1 MRMKEDH
8 MMNGQLKPAYNLQI
22 GTENQFVLHYDIF
35 PNPTDTRT
43 LIPFIESAPFLPKQ
57 IIADAGYGSQ
67 ENLEYLDN
75 IGIDHLIKYAHF
87 DKEQKKKFKMSH
99 KNLNNWKHNVE
110 KNEFIHPEG
119 IRYHFKYVSHRKT
132 SSGFEYTSDVYVPDN
147 PETAPQKTLHYNQ
160 NYQRLKNNETKKL
173 LSTKGSKIFSKRK
186 IEVEPVFGQIKAN
199 LGYTRCNLRSKHGV
213 KIDTGLVLM
222 ANNLK
227 KYVLKMN

>member
-35 PNPTDTRT
+35 PNPTDTGT

-87 DKEQKKKFKMSH
+87 EKKQKRKFKM
-99 KNLNNWKHNVE
+99 LL
-110 KNEFIHPEG
+110 
-119 IRYHFKYVSHRKT
+119 T
-132 SSGFEYTSDVYVPDN
+132 SSKNRHFLPISFPQILLDKIRHLFLIKNSLPMFHSITFIVHLNKLN
-147 PETAPQKTLHYNQ
+147 PMKKAIQ
-160 NYQRLKNNETKKL
+160 N
-173 LSTKGSKIFSKRK
+173 
-186 IEVEPVFGQIKAN
+186 
-199 LGYTRCNLRSKHGV
+199 RCCDPF
-213 KIDTGLVLM
+213 I
-222 ANNLK
+222 A
-227 KYVLKMN
+227 

>member
-35 PNPTDTRT
+35 PNPTDTGT

-87 DKEQKKKFKMSH
+87 EKKQKRKFKMSH

-119 IRYHFKYVSHRKT
+119 ITYHFKYVSHRKT
-132 SSGFEYTSDVYVPDN
+132 SSGFKYTTDVYVPDN
-147 PETAPQKTLHYNQ
+147 PETAPQKSLHYNQ

-173 LSTKGSKIFSKRK
+173 LSTDGSKIFSRRK

-199 LGYTRCNLRSKHGV
+199 LGYTRCNLRTKLGI
-213 KIDTGLVLM
+213 KIDAGLVLM

-227 KYVLKMN
+227 KYALKLS